1 MTNDTFNQTD
11 AEKQAAKLAADSLK
25 TCQIVDGDAYFWA
38 MFSLLVIAAFC
49 ALVYVFLKKRGR
61 RTEGVELAVASENEE
76 GGEFGQTINPM
87 NWRLKQW
94 MVALGGLASVAVV
107 AMYFPIIDCRSKRLV

>member
-25 TCQIVDGDAYFWA
+25 TCKIVDGDAYFWA

-61 RTEGVELAVASENEE
+61 KTEAVAKEE
-76 GGEFGQTINPM
+76 ETAFVQTVNPM
-87 NWRLKQW
+87 NWSVSQW

>member
-1 MTNDTFNQTD
+1 MTNNTFHQTD

-49 ALVYVFLKKRGR
+49 ALVYIFLKKRGR
-61 RTEGVELAVASENEE
+61 KTEGVPLEESEEE
-76 GGEFGQTINPM
+76 GPTAFVQTVNPM

-94 MVALGGLASVAVV
+94 MVAIGGLASVAVV